1 MKRLFKLVTI
11 FLVAMTILMPVL
23 ECFDRWDRPGLGND
37 TELPLFL
44 IMLFVSFVLMAV
56 AAIAARAMERQSEQT
71 TTEIIYEFV
80 RVRVTSWTDVIVPAV
95 LSPPLRT

>member
-23 ECFDRWDRPGLGND
+23 ECFDRWDRPGLSND

-44 IMLFVSFVLMAV
+44 IVLFVSFVLMAV

-71 TTEIIYEFV
+71 TTEIVYEFV
-80 RVRVTSWTDVIVPAV
+80 RTQFSSWTDVIVPPV
-95 LSPPLRT
+95 LSPPLRI